1 MYANTFKNNF
11 TFEDR
16 YRESMRVLNKF
27 PDRIPI
33 ICERS
38 LNASN
43 DCPYIDRKKY
53 LVPKELTLGQL
64 LYVIRKRLKI
74 SSEKT
79 IFLIINNNILS
90 STLILGYIYHMYKDP
105 DGFLYVTYTY
115 ENTFG

>member
-11 TFEDR
+11 TFEQR
-16 YRESMRVLNKF
+16 YEESSRVLNKF

-38 LNASN
+38 LNASK

-53 LVPKELTLGQL
+53 LVPRDLTMGQL
-64 LYVIRKRLKI
+64 IYVIRKRLKL
-74 SSEKT
+74 SSEKAL
-79 IFLIINNNILS
+79 FLIVNNNILS
-90 STLILGYIYHMYKDP
+90 SAQILGSAYHRYKDP
-105 DGFLYVTYTY
+105 DGFLYVTYTF